1 MPKKLRNVHDLLE
14 DLGFGKRIVSQVDK
28 KIKNCSASSFL
39 IICST
44 LVNKKLTSNLHAD
57 NSEIKMSDFI
67 DCLDRLGYTV
77 KVIAT
82 PKGGD
87 GKDRVE
93 GDL

>member
-14 DLGFGKRIVSQVDK
+14 DLGFSKRIVSQVDK
-28 KIKNCSASSFL
+28 RIKNTSASRFL

-44 LVNKKLTSNLHAD
+44 LVNKRLTSNLNAD

-67 DCLDRLGYTV
+67 DCLDKLGYTV

-82 PKGGD
+82 PKSGD

>member
-1 MPKKLRNVHDLLE
+1 MPKGYNNVHDLMV
-14 DLGFGKRIVSQVDK
+14 GMGINKSIISNVDNH
-28 KIKNCSASSFL
+28 IKSHSASSFL
-39 IICST
+39 TICAACKGVT
-44 LVNKKLTSNLHAD
+44 LDWKSDAD
-57 NSEIKMSDFI
+57 NSNVKVSDFI

-87 GKDRVE
+87 GKDRIE